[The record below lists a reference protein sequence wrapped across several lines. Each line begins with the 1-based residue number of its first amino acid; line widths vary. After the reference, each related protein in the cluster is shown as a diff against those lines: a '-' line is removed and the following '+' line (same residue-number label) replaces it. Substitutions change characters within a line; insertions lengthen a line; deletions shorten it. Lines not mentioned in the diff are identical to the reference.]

1 MASIFNPI
9 SGQEKSITPFKAHKN
24 WKFDES
30 NYTSSYGATILV
42 GHCTSSEKIPI
53 GDPLASNYPTNLDG
67 SYQKVIYYSMD
78 HLFYN
83 KPNESYGT
91 LGAYN
96 RNASKRSLNERINV
110 FNVPQKIYNEK
121 IKNGSVNL
129 TDYSRSGSY
138 GDISSIYLYDD
149 GQENLIDN
157 TVNSSSFVN
166 SSNLVAYWGFN
177 EFYIDRGKYRNG
189 YIHSAKDGSKNDIQ
203 AYLNKIEFS
212 DGIQTSGAV
221 TDRSG
226 IKADFNDISSS
237 IVVYNDKKINFKKD
251 DNFAIS
257 FWPEFPISQSY
268 SSGNTSALIYKN
280 GAPTN
285 PFQYTPPANNSSLP
299 IAQLV
304 ASVAQQVNQYLGAY
318 PYKIFMYN
326 EKAADH
332 FRGKIAFSRSD
343 TNNTCVV
350 TSSVA
355 ASGKHVICQK
365 SGSYIQIYLDGALD
379 TEIEDTITGDIHNE
393 GDLWM
398 GKNPIGSEIYSG
410 SLDEVR
416 IYSGSLSDSDILSL
430 SNNHY
435 ISSSAYQT
443 NVAGNVF
450 YSTGFVTVTSPLP
463 KYKYVLTGQTGTF
476 DYGGTGQYGFSLN
489 MKAQKTIVE
498 NKIICRIKT
507 SDYNISSNPTLR
519 KPNSWNDSELKDVV
533 TSSYFDP
540 YITTVGLYDNEGD
553 LLAIGKLAN
562 PLRKRED
569 INLNVVVK
577 WDT

>member
-24 WKFDES
+24 WQFNES

-42 GHCTSSEKIPI
+42 GHCTSSAKIPI
-53 GDPLASNYPTNLDG
+53 GDPLATNYPKNLDG

-83 KPNESYGT
+83 KPEESYGT

-110 FNVPQKIYNEK
+110 FNVPQKIYKEK
-121 IKNGSVNL
+121 IKNGSVTL

-138 GDISSIYLYDD
+138 GSIASIFLHDD

-157 TVNSSSFVN
+157 TIDSSSFAGE
-166 SSNLVAYWGFN
+166 SNLSAYWGFN

-189 YIHSAKDGSKNDIQ
+189 YTKAAKDGSKNELN
-203 AYLNKIEFS
+203 AYLNKIQFS
-212 DGIQTSGAV
+212 EGIKTSGAV
-221 TDRSG
+221 NDRSG
-226 IKADFNDISSS
+226 IKADFTDISSS
-237 IVVYNDKKINFKKD
+237 MIVYDNKKINFKKD

-257 FWPEFPISQSY
+257 FWPEFPVSQSY
-268 SSGNTSALIYKN
+268 STGISSVLFYKN
-280 GAPTN
+280 GAPTS
-285 PFQYTPPANNSSLP
+285 PFQYTPAGNNSSLS

-304 ASVAQQVNQYLGAY
+304 ASILQQVNQYIGAY
-318 PYKIFMYN
+318 PYKVIMYN
-326 EKAADH
+326 EKAPSH
-332 FRGKIAFSRSD
+332 FRGKIGFSRSD
-343 TNNTCVV
+343 TNNICTV

-355 ASGKHVICQK
+355 ATGKHVICQK
-365 SGSYIQIYLDGALD
+365 SGSYIQIYINGELDSQIKD
-379 TEIEDTITGDIHNE
+379 STTGDTHNQ
-393 GDLWM
+393 GDLWI
-398 GKNPIGSEIYSG
+398 GRSPIGNEVYSG
-410 SLDEVR
+410 SLDEIRV
-416 IYSGSLSDSDILSL
+416 YSGSLAQSNISSL
-430 SNNHY
+430 ANNHY

-463 KYKYVLTGQTGTF
+463 KYKYVLSGQTGKF
-476 DYGGTGQYGFSLN
+476 DYGNNGQFGFNLN
-489 MKAQKTIVE
+489 LKAQKTVTE

-540 YITTVGLYDNEGD
+540 YITTVGLYDDEGD
-553 LLAIGKLAN
+553 LVAIGKLAN

-569 INLNVVVK
+569 INMNVVVK

>member
-1 MASIFNPI
+1 
-9 SGQEKSITPFKAHKN
+9 
-24 WKFDES
+24 
-30 NYTSSYGATILV
+30 
-42 GHCTSSEKIPI
+42 
-53 GDPLASNYPTNLDG
+53 
-67 SYQKVIYYSMD
+67 
-78 HLFYN
+78 
-83 KPNESYGT
+83 
-91 LGAYN
+91 
-96 RNASKRSLNERINV
+96 
-110 FNVPQKIYNEK
+110 
-121 IKNGSVNL
+121 
-129 TDYSRSGSY
+129 
-138 GDISSIYLYDD
+138 
-149 GQENLIDN
+149 
-157 TVNSSSFVN
+157 
-166 SSNLVAYWGFN
+166 
-177 EFYIDRGKYRNG
+177 
-189 YIHSAKDGSKNDIQ
+189 
-203 AYLNKIEFS
+203 
-212 DGIQTSGAV
+212 
-221 TDRSG
+221 
-226 IKADFNDISSS
+226 
-237 IVVYNDKKINFKKD
+237 
-251 DNFAIS
+251 
-257 FWPEFPISQSY
+257 
-268 SSGNTSALIYKN
+268 
-280 GAPTN
+280 
-285 PFQYTPPANNSSLP
+285 
-299 IAQLV
+299 
-304 ASVAQQVNQYLGAY
+304 
-318 PYKIFMYN
+318 MYN